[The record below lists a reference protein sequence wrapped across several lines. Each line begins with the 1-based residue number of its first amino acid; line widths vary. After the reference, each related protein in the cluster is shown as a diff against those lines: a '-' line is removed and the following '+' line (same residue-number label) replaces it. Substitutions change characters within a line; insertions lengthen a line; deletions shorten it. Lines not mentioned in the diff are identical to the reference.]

1 MNEFKLDH
9 EPKITSGF
17 TIPDNYFA
25 DFSEK
30 VLLQLPKDEP
40 KEISIWVKN
49 RKWLYAVAAILVI
62 SLSIPFIITSQNNT
76 DQASNAA
83 IENYLSYHSTL
94 TDDDIVE
101 LLDKEDIEKLDIS
114 SDLEDKDVE
123 DLLSGNTN
131 LEQYI
136 TN

>member
-1 MNEFKLDH
+1 MHEFKLDN
-9 EPKITSGF
+9 EPKIKSGF
-17 TIPDNYFA
+17 TVPDNYFSV
-25 DFSEK
+25 SEK
-30 VLLQLPKDEP
+30 ALLQLLKEEP
-40 KEISIWVKN
+40 KVISIWVKN
-49 RKWLYAVAAILVI
+49 KKWLYAAAAVLVL
-62 SLSIPFIITSQNNT
+62 SLSIPFIYVSQNDFNE
-76 DQASNAA
+76 ASNKE

-101 LLDKEDIEKLDIS
+101 LLDNEDIEKLNIS

-123 DLLSGNTN
+123 ELLTGNAN

>member
-1 MNEFKLDH
+1 MHEFKLDNQ
-9 EPKITSGF
+9 PKITPGF
-17 TIPDNYFA
+17 TVPDNYFA

-30 VLLQLPKDEP
+30 ALLQFPKEEP
-40 KEISIWVKN
+40 KVISIWVENK
-49 RKWLYAVAAILVI
+49 KWLYAVAAVLVL
-62 SLSIPFIITSQNNT
+62 SLSIPFIYIAQNNPNEV
-76 DQASNAA
+76 SNNE

-94 TDDDIVE
+94 TDDDIVD
-101 LLDKEDIEKLDIS
+101 LLDKEDIEKLNIS

-123 DLLSGNTN
+123 ELLTGSSN

>member
-1 MNEFKLDH
+1 MHEFKLDNQ
-9 EPKITSGF
+9 PKISSGF
-17 TIPDNYFA
+17 TVPDNYFS
-25 DFSEK
+25 DFSQK
-30 VLLQLPKDEP
+30 VILQLPKEEP
-40 KEISIWVKN
+40 KVISIWAKN
-49 RKWLYAVAAILVI
+49 KKWLYAAAAVLAL
-62 SLSIPFIITSQNNT
+62 SLSIPFIYMSQN
-76 DQASNAA
+76 DSDEVSNAV

-101 LLDKEDIEKLDIS
+101 LLDKEDIEKLNIS

-123 DLLSGNTN
+123 ELLTENSN

>member
-1 MNEFKLDH
+1 MHEFKLDN

-17 TIPDNYFA
+17 TTPDNYFT
-25 DFSEK
+25 DFTEK
-30 VLLQLPKDEP
+30 VILQLPTTKP
-40 KEISIWVKN
+40 KVISIWSKN
-49 RKWLYAVAAILVI
+49 KKVVYAVAAVLVL
-62 SLSIPFIITSQNNT
+62 SLSIPYIYVLQN
-76 DQASNAA
+76 DSNEVSNKE
-83 IENYLSYHSTL
+83 IENYLTYNSTL

-101 LLDKEDIEKLDIS
+101 LLDNEDIERLNIS

-123 DLLSGNTN
+123 EVLTGNAN

>member
-1 MNEFKLDH
+1 MNKFKLDN
-9 EPKITSGF
+9 EPKITSGLL
-17 TIPDNYFA
+17 IPDNYFA

-30 VLLQLPKDEP
+30 VLLQLPKEEP
-40 KEISIWVKN
+40 KVISIWVKN
-49 RKWLYAVAAILVI
+49 KKFLYAVAAIIVV
-62 SLSIPFIITSQNNT
+62 SLSIPFILTSQSNS
-76 DQASNAA
+76 DQASNEV

-101 LLDKEDIEKLDIS
+101 LLDTEDINKLNIAT
-114 SDLEDKDVE
+114 DLEDKEVE
-123 DLLSGNTN
+123 DVLTGNLN